1 MAEAPPASPVVGV
14 DVGGTKILAR
24 IVDPSRPLAPLAVE
38 RVDTPRGSDRIVTAI
53 ADLVDHVAAEAGVD
67 AVAAVGVGAPGLIDR
82 AGVVRAA
89 PNLSGVR
96 ELDLRGAL
104 AARVGVPVVVDN
116 DATCAMVAEHRL
128 GVAAGTRYA
137 CLVTLGTGIGGGLVI
152 DGSLA
157 RGADGMAGE
166 PGHMVVDPNG
176 PLCPCGRRGCWERFA
191 SGSGLG
197 RLAREAA
204 QAGRVARALALA
216 GGDPEDVR
224 GEHVSRAALE
234 GDPDAL
240 EVVRDFSWWLALGL
254 ANLATLLDPE
264 VMVIG
269 GGLAAVGPL
278 LLDPTREAFV
288 GHLMGEG
295 HRAAVRV
302 ELAALG
308 PEAGAVGAALLA
320 ADHAADVAARAGS
333 PPA

>member
-1 MAEAPPASPVVGV
+1 MAAASPASPVAGI

-24 IVDPSRPLAPLAVE
+24 VVDPQRPLDALAAE
-38 RVDTPRGSDRIVTAI
+38 RVDTPRGAERIVAAI
-53 ADLVDHVAAEAGVD
+53 ADLVDHVAARAGIA

-82 AGVVRAA
+82 SGVVRAA

-96 ELDLRGAL
+96 ELDLHGAL
-104 AARVGVPVVVDN
+104 TTRVGMPVVVEN

-128 GVAAGTRYA
+128 GAASGADHA

-152 DGSLA
+152 NGDLV

-176 PLCPCGRRGCWERFA
+176 PPCPCGRRGCWERFA

-204 QAGRVARALALA
+204 EAGRAERAVALA

-224 GEHVSRAALE
+224 GEHLSRAAME

-278 LLDPTREAFV
+278 LLDPTREAFA
-288 GHLMGEG
+288 GHLMGGG
-295 HRAAVRV
+295 HRTPVRV
-302 ELAALG
+302 ELAQLG
-308 PEAGAVGAALLA
+308 PEAGAIGAALLA
-320 ADHAADVAARAGS
+320 ADLAAEGAK